1 MAVGLTH
8 PSLPGLTRQSI
19 HLHKNLLQGKMDAR
33 VISAFTRVFD
43 ALLPAHDG
51 SRTGRKGDKSACV
64 AFFPLTRVTR
74 IFQKIAFTKAAP
86 DGPGGTPLGNFCFAG
101 GVPPA

>member
-33 VISAFTRVFD
+33 VK
-43 ALLPAHDG
+43 PAHDG
-51 SRTGRKGDKSACV
+51 SRTGARRINPLASRI
-64 AFFPLTRVTR
+64 FPLTRVTR
-74 IFQKIAFTKAAP
+74 IFQKNVFTKSAP
-86 DGPGGTPLGNFCFAG
+86 AGPGGTPLGALLRG
-101 GVPPA
+101 RGLLTA